1 MRRTLRIY
9 RRSLGAHLRAV
20 LEYEADFWI
29 LVVAGL
35 LFQVLNLIF
44 LSAVFSHVP
53 ALNGWTFPEAVLL
66 AGTYGFINGL
76 GPLFFEGTW
85 RLAGKI
91 NHGELDYPLTR
102 PAPVLVQ
109 VVSAGIG
116 MHGIGDL
123 IGGGAM
129 IGWGLA
135 NSEID
140 WSPLRVGGALVLLAG
155 SATILLS
162 LIVLGNAASFWVGG
176 NHPVFAMTL
185 IRTGDM
191 AKYPLSIYGVAVRA
205 AFTVLVP
212 YAFISFFPASWLLG
226 KESAWIGLL
235 TPVVAVYC
243 VYLARL
249 VFRRG
254 LRRYDSAG
262 H

>member
-53 ALNGWTFPEAVLL
+53 ALNGWSFPEAVLL
-66 AGTYGFINGL
+66 AGTYGFVNGL

-109 VVSAGIG
+109 VISAGIG

-135 NSEID
+135 NSDID
-140 WSPLRVGGALVLLAG
+140 WSPTRVAGALVLLAG

-191 AKYPLSIYGVAVRA
+191 AKYPLSIYGTAVRA
-205 AFTVLVP
+205 TFTVLVP

-226 KESAWIGLL
+226 KESAWLGLL
-235 TPVVAVYC
+235 TPLVALYC

-249 VFRRG
+249 VFRLG